1 MSRLLFAVHCC
12 LGFVKQKPH
21 YEYWCR
27 AMKTLSEIRT
37 ILRQQ
42 GDIVAER
49 YGIAIVGVFGSY
61 ARGGQASQSDL
72 DLLVEKLRP
81 VSLLELVGA
90 EIYLSGILGVR
101 VDLVPRRN
109 VREELRESILR
120 EAVSL

>member
-1 MSRLLFAVHCC
+1 MRWVLV
-12 LGFVKQKPH
+12 
-21 YEYWCR
+21 
-27 AMKTLSEIRT
+27 EIRT

-61 ARGGQASQSDL
+61 VRGEQGGQSDL

-120 EAVSL
+120 EAVGL

>member
-1 MSRLLFAVHCC
+1 
-12 LGFVKQKPH
+12 
-21 YEYWCR
+21 
-27 AMKTLSEIRT
+27 MKTLNEIRT

-42 GDIVAER
+42 GDIVAEK

-61 ARGGQASQSDL
+61 VRGEQDSQSDL
-72 DLLVEKLRP
+72 DLLMEKLRP

-90 EIYLSGILGVR
+90 EIYLSGILGMK
-101 VDLVPRRN
+101 VDLVPRLN

>member
-1 MSRLLFAVHCC
+1 MRWVLV
-12 LGFVKQKPH
+12 
-21 YEYWCR
+21 
-27 AMKTLSEIRT
+27 EIRT

-61 ARGGQASQSDL
+61 VRGEQGGQSNL

-120 EAVSL
+120 EAVGL

>member
-1 MSRLLFAVHCC
+1 
-12 LGFVKQKPH
+12 
-21 YEYWCR
+21 
-27 AMKTLSEIRT
+27 MKTLNEIRT

-42 GDIVAER
+42 GDIVAEK

-61 ARGGQASQSDL
+61 VRGEQDSQSDL
-72 DLLVEKLRP
+72 DLLMEKLRP

-90 EIYLSGILGVR
+90 EIYLGGILGMK
-101 VDLVPRRN
+101 VDLVPRLN